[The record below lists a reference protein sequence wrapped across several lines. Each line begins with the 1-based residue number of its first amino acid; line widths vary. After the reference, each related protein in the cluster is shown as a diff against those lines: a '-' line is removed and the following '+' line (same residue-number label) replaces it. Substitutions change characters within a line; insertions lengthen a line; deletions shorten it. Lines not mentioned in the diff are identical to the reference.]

1 MPKYEEI
8 KRDNTPVKEG
18 RKYINENFIPFSAN
32 GMEIAVR
39 QDSPHYEE
47 CIKKMLEKD
56 EDVEIL
62 NRDIDRL
69 AKEECSQ
76 NHLSFFKANLHVKK
90 HLVELITYGYSFDD
104 YEKLLNS
111 REFVRKSLQ
120 LLHPETKKITLRAF
134 KNLKPL
140 KAENKIFKGV

>member
-47 CIKKMLEKD
+47 CIKK
-56 EDVEIL
+56 
-62 NRDIDRL
+62 N
-69 AKEECSQ
+69 A
-76 NHLSFFKANLHVKK
+76 
-90 HLVELITYGYSFDD
+90 
-104 YEKLLNS
+104 
-111 REFVRKSLQ
+111 RK
-120 LLHPETKKITLRAF
+120 RRRR
-134 KNLKPL
+134 
-140 KAENKIFKGV
+140 